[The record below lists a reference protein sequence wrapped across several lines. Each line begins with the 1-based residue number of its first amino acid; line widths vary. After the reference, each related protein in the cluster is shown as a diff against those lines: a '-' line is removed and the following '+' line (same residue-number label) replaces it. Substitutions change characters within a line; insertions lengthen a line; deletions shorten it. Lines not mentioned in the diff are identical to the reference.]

1 MNILKQCL
9 IKIMDEERNY
19 REFNESIRIMKSQ
32 RIHIERNRLIV
43 DGKIMGFDEIIK
55 QNERTNK

>member
-1 MNILKQCL
+1 
-9 IKIMDEERNY
+9 MDEERNY
-19 REFNESIRIMKSQ
+19 RELNEIIRIMKSQ

>member
-1 MNILKQCL
+1 
-9 IKIMDEERNY
+9 MDEERNY
-19 REFNESIRIMKSQ
+19 RELNKIIRIMKSQ
-32 RIHIERNRLIV
+32 RIHIEINRLIV

>member
-19 REFNESIRIMKSQ
+19 CELNESIRIMKSQ